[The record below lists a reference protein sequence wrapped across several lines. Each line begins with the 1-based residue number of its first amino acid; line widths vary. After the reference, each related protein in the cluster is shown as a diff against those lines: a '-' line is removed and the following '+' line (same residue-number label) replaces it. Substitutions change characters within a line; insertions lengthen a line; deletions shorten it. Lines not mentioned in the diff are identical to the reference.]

1 MVDGYSYRKACRDL
15 GKIKDSFIASAIEHA
30 ENRLAAHQNEPRNV
44 IEALV
49 VDGHD
54 FDYIS
59 NQCRHLII
67 AGFEM
72 TSALLDFAFALIE
85 QHPEVFRKLRAE
97 ILSWFGTDLVP
108 RQSLNFEN
116 MKNCKYMQYVVNET
130 LRLYPAG
137 PSIQRVAVRDTVL
150 PRGGRPDGSS
160 PIAVPKNSTVQLGIY
175 LAHRHKDI
183 WGENAN
189 EFVPERWEGRKK
201 GYDFIPFIAGP
212 QICLGRGLPSIT
224 HSCALLMALLR
235 AILYD
240 PGCVCDCSLHDEV

>member
-116 MKNCKYMQYVVNET
+116 MKNCKYMQYVVK
-130 LRLYPAG
+130 
-137 PSIQRVAVRDTVL
+137 RD
-150 PRGGRPDGSS
+150 SS
-160 PIAVPKNSTVQLGIY
+160 PLSCRSEHSESRRSRYCLTSRWTSRWKLTYCCTQELNSATWNISRSSPQRY
-175 LAHRHKDI
+175 L
-183 WGENAN
+183 
-189 EFVPERWEGRKK
+189 GRKC
-201 GYDFIPFIAGP
+201 
-212 QICLGRGLPSIT
+212 Q
-224 HSCALLMALLR
+224 
-235 AILYD
+235 
-240 PGCVCDCSLHDEV
+240 